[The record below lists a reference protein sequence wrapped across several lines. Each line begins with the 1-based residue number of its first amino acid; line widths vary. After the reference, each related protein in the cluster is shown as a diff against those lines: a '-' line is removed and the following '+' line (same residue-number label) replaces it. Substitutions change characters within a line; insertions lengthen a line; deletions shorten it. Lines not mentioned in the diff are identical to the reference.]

1 MRQQQSHAEAGGHQD
16 SGSQLAKPAGPG
28 EEPLETVGQTQ
39 DLPVEG
45 SANNW
50 TISYK
55 VLTNIRGRR
64 RHRLGRGPAEKGRGL
79 EDI

>member
-1 MRQQQSHAEAGGHQD
+1 MRQQQSHAEAGGHQE

-45 SANNW
+45 STNTW
-50 TISYK
+50 TISNK

-64 RHRLGRGPAEKGRGL
+64 RQRLGRGPAEKRRGL
-79 EDI
+79 EDV